1 MAGSNPTA
9 WAEYIAALPSRDA
22 IDKQLAR
29 FRARYRLAGSLESVT
44 FIGYGHATA
53 DGYTAALRVGLAY
66 SALETLESSGRVG
79 ERAVAVLDADLRDRY
94 LSQRLTKLRG
104 WIQGEK
110 FNGKLQ
116 QRLDA
121 LVAGGID
128 DVRSLAE
135 AIRHKT
141 FHGGLSAHGTG
152 VATSKTTLAFLDD
165 LAQAV
170 LAASDR
176 EFSRLVMV
184 ENAGAKVA
192 Q

>member
-1 MAGSNPTA
+1 VAGSNPTA

-22 IDKQLAR
+22 IDTQLAR

-44 FIGYGHATA
+44 FSGYGQATV

-66 SALETLESSGRVG
+66 SALETLESSVRV
-79 ERAVAVLDADLRDRY
+79 EEWSVAVSNAELRDRY
-94 LSQRLTKLRG
+94 LSQRLTKLRE
-104 WIQGEK
+104 WIQGEQFK
-110 FNGKLQ
+110 WMLQ

-121 LVAGGID
+121 LSAGESD

-141 FHGGLSAHGTG
+141 FHGGLSAHGAG
-152 VATSKTTLAFLDD
+152 VATSKTSLAFLND

-170 LAASDR
+170 LDASDR
-176 EFSRLVMV
+176 EFSRL
-184 ENAGAKVA
+184 
-192 Q
+192 